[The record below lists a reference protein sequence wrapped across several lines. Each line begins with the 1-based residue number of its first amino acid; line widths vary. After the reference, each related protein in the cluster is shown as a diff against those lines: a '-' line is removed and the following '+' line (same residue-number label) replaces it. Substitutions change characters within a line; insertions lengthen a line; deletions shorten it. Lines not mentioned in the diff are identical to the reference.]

1 MIASDRAARTM
12 AEPDTPARPATDEAP
27 LYRRVS
33 TELRLAIEDGTHPVG
48 SLLPT
53 EAELSAQFNVSR
65 HTVREAIRMLADL
78 GLVTRRQG
86 QGTRVAAVSPPANYV
101 QTMRSLEELTQY
113 ALNTHFDIAEV
124 GYTNL
129 SEAEAEIVSTPPGS
143 RWLRIVGTRWDGPRQ
158 TAICSTTVFTHMR
171 FATLLQDVREAAGPI
186 YDLIERRSGERIH
199 EAIQEITAEPAPR
212 KVSTALGIRQG
223 SSMMRFVRRY
233 LDASG
238 APMLVS
244 INWHPAERFVY
255 RMRLKR
261 DHMPLG

>member
-1 MIASDRAARTM
+1 MSISDEA
-12 AEPDTPARPATDEAP
+12 AP
-27 LYRRVS
+27 LYRRLSV
-33 TELRLAIEDGTHPVG
+33 ELRLAIESGVHPVG
-48 SLLPT
+48 SMLPT
-53 EAELSAQFNVSR
+53 EAELSEQFNVSR
-65 HTVREAIRMLADL
+65 HTVREAIRVLADL

-86 QGTRVAAVSPPANYV
+86 QGTRVAAIVPPANYV
-101 QTMRSLEELTQY
+101 QAMRSLEELTQY
-113 ALNTHFDIAEV
+113 ALHTHLDISEV
-124 GYTNL
+124 GQTDL

-143 RWLRIVGTRWDGPRQ
+143 RWLRIVGTRWDGPREA
-158 TAICSTTVFTHMR
+158 AICFTTVFTHVR
-171 FATLLQDVREAAGPI
+171 FATLLQDVREVPGPI

-223 SSMMRFVRRY
+223 ASMMRFVRRY

-244 INWHPAERFVY
+244 INWHLAERFVY

-261 DHMPLG
+261 DHMPLS